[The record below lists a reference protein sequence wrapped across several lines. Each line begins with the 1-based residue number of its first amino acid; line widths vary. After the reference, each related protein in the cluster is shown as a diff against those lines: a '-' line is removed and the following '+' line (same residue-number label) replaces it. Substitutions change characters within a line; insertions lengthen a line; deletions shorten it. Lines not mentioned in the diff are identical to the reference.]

1 MSENESSNVDHHIQ
15 LNINQISKEYDPSPY
30 QAISGGQQQPLQ
42 EDYQDHNMLK
52 KPIPPY
58 KPTYLQNSVVPRKKQ
73 HGLSPA
79 HFHQQPPFEKQR
91 TIQYQNLK
99 EQPQNKLFATFKL
112 KLLLYLKSKFK
123 FHK

>member
-79 HFHQQPPFEKQR
+79 HFYQHEKQR

-99 EQPQNKLFATFKL
+99 EQPQNKLFATFKRQV
-112 KLLLYLKSKFK
+112 KSKFK